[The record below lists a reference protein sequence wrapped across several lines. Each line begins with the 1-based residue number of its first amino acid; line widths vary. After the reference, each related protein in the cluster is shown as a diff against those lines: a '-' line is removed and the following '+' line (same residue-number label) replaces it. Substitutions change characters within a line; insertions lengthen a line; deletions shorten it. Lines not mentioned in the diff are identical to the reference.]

1 MNSSYVHIQRI
12 DLLLLS
18 WIECDSEYHVTRYVR
33 SNMCN
38 KMKLHNCVIVRVI
51 NMCMHRDFYLAF
63 LSNHHPPAFMHTHT
77 VYWVCRQV
85 GHHPSVEIEKKMIC
99 HCRTENIICNVNIIY
114 ALKGSVAS
122 QTIHIRTY
130 GYNYKEYSEF
140 SFLTWSIV
148 FADNGIRT
156 NMIKSFEH
164 GVQLSPWNE
173 PIFGI
178 SCFLS
183 SLLMMNTSITIRCWY
198 K

>member
-1 MNSSYVHIQRI
+1 MYAQRFLSCLFIKPSSSCFYAHSHS
-12 DLLLLS
+12 LLS
-18 WIECDSEYHVTRYVR
+18 MPASWTSSKCWNWEENDLPLQDREYNMQCTHV
-33 SNMCN
+33 C
-38 KMKLHNCVIVRVI
+38 
-51 NMCMHRDFYLAF
+51 
-63 LSNHHPPAFMHTHT
+63 
-77 VYWVCRQV
+77 
-85 GHHPSVEIEKKMIC
+85 
-99 HCRTENIICNVNIIY
+99 Y

-148 FADNGIRT
+148 FADNGIRA